1 MNIEYSFLDFIS
13 EVDPTGQHSDKL
25 VELYEKRLSEMDS
38 RATNYLAFEDNVG
51 LPFNSDGIVNSQRVA
66 FIEFLGKDEFE
77 EIFGIDNSEKMGQYE
92 LESLISEYVTKECN
106 KILKSDIERLIIG
119 GDRPKNKN
127 LFLRVF
133 GF

>member
-38 RATNYLAFEDNVG
+38 RTTNYLAFEDNVG

-77 EIFGIDNSEKMGQYE
+77 DVMNHKHIEFIDKFQTYLESNITYDHKLGRKVLKEFGI
-92 LESLISEYVTKECN
+92 L
-106 KILKSDIERLIIG
+106 
-119 GDRPKNKN
+119 
-127 LFLRVF
+127 
-133 GF
+133 